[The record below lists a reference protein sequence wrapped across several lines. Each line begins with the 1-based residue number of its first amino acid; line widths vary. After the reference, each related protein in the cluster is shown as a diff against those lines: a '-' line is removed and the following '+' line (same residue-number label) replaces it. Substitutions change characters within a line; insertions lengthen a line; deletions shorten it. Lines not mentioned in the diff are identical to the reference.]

1 MIIPGVK
8 PEEEIVKLYLVQH
21 GHAVPEEENPE
32 RPLSEKGRTDVA
44 RMAEFLGMWGV
55 RVEKIV
61 HSGKTRARQTAE
73 ILAPALG
80 ALDKVEMTAGLN
92 PGDPV
97 APWADRVAEWN
108 EDCMLVGHQPFMGR
122 LAARLVTGRDN
133 PDVARYEPGSVVCV
147 ERSPEGTWAITCMVR
162 PGDLGRQL
170 PVAG

>member
-1 MIIPGVK
+1 MKIPGVK

-21 GHAVPEEENPE
+21 GHAVTEEENPE
-32 RPLSEKGRTDVA
+32 RPLSEKGRSDVA
-44 RMAEFLGMWGV
+44 RMAALLGAWGV

-80 ALDKVEMTAGLN
+80 GSDPRKAETAAGLI

-97 APWADRVAEWN
+97 APWADRVAEWS

-122 LAARLVTGRDN
+122 LAARLVTGREN
-133 PDVARYEPGSVVCV
+133 PDVVRYEPGSAVCV
-147 ERSPEGTWAITCMVR
+147 ERSPEGVWAITSMVR
-162 PGDLGRQL
+162 PGDLGR
-170 PVAG
+170 